1 MDYKK
6 VLKLHHINKLSSR
19 EIARSCNCGKTAVND
34 FLRRFRDYP
43 ELSYPLSPDITNE
56 ALEKLLYKKA
66 GNQTNNDLYRDF
78 DKEEVYW
85 ALSKKGETLK
95 HLWRKY
101 NSVGVVDGRM
111 PLSYRQ
117 FCRRYSGWSDAKSF
131 TFHLQRQLGI
141 NIELDFAGK
150 QLHIRDVKNPE
161 VSTPVTIFVAALSYS
176 GYFYAEGIIRC
187 DIKNWIR
194 VNNNALD
201 YFGGVT
207 PTVTPDN
214 CKVAVIK
221 NKDWI
226 DPVKNKDFQAWAEHN
241 DTVITPAKIKSP
253 RWKPVV
259 EGHVKI
265 LSMHILTDLEDMT
278 FYSLEELNRVLWKK
292 VDEENRVNF
301 AGLNYSR
308 FDLFEKEEKETL
320 LPLPNSKFEY
330 LERKTIKVAQD
341 FSFTFDKVY
350 FTMPRK
356 YLRQE
361 LEIRAGENEI
371 FVYNKNS
378 DLIRTHKRSYTPK

>member
-1 MDYKK
+1 MK
-6 VLKLHHINKLSSR
+6 HWRNFCI
-19 EIARSCNCGKTAVND
+19 
-34 FLRRFRDYP
+34 
-43 ELSYPLSPDITNE
+43 
-56 ALEKLLYKKA
+56 KA
-66 GNQTNNDLYRDF
+66 GNQSNNDLYRDF
-78 DKEEVYW
+78 DKEEVYQ

-101 NSVGVVDGRM
+101 NSAGFVDGRM

-117 FCRRYSGWSDAKSF
+117 FCRRYSEWSGAKSF
-131 TFHLQRQLGI
+131 TFHLQRQPGI

-161 VSTPVTIFVAALSYS
+161 VSTPVTIFVTALSYS

-226 DPVKNKDFQAWAEHN
+226 DPVKNKDFQAWSEHN

-265 LSMHILTDLEDMT
+265 LSIHILTDLEDMT
-278 FYSLEELNRVLWKK
+278 FYSLEELDRVLCKK

-301 AGLNYSR
+301 AGLKCSR
-308 FDLFEKEEKETL
+308 FDLFEKEDKEAL

-330 LERKTIKVAQD
+330 LERKTVKVAQD
-341 FSFTFDKVY
+341 FSFTFDKV
-350 FTMPRK
+350 
-356 YLRQE
+356 Q
-361 LEIRAGENEI
+361 
-371 FVYNKNS
+371 
-378 DLIRTHKRSYTPK
+378 